1 MSVQEPRRGN
11 GSADESDD
19 LFGDGGGAGPAYLR
33 RAVDGDEVT
42 GSHRSRGLRR
52 PRTDAPA
59 RPEKRRTIDLTAVP
73 EARPASSGPIGPD
86 EVSGRLAGI
95 GDRLSGLEAN
105 VEQVVEGQERR
116 FRELERRLDS
126 IDASLAHDL
135 PDLVARLGAA
145 AVAVEQTLDE
155 VVAGREALQDGVRR
169 ADRAVAGWVEAV
181 RTEAGRL
188 SSAARALGSLGDTV
202 TGSLERWEQ
211 EAGGQHRVLLE
222 RLVESLVA
230 GSPARYRRRI
240 AERLLATT
248 GHVRPDAGVRVVVA
262 VVVAVVLGV
271 DVVEHR
277 AGDVGTDLLHP
288 LDRGAQLPSAR
299 GAGTAD
305 EDRDV
310 DVPSELEGVGD
321 GQDRRA
327 VVDHEVRAPQDVA
340 LERPHRGRGQQL
352 VRVGRDRAGRQ
363 DPQVV
368 DPDR

>member
-73 EARPASSGPIGPD
+73 EARPASSGPTGPD

-105 VEQVVEGQERR
+105 VEQVVEVQERR

-188 SSAARALGSLGDTV
+188 SSASRALGSLGDTV
-202 TGSLERWEQ
+202 TRSLGRWEQ

-248 GHVRPDAGVRVVVA
+248 GHVRPDAETETTA
-262 VVVAVVLGV
+262 VEVTPTTEPPVPIVQPAPVEGHTSPTFEQVLSGLSGIGPARL
-271 DVVEHR
+271 R
-277 AGDVGTDLLHP
+277 ALEERFGDVATL
-288 LDRGAQLPSAR
+288 AQAS
-299 GAGTAD
+299 
-305 EDRDV
+305 
-310 DVPSELEGVGD
+310 
-321 GQDRRA
+321 
-327 VVDHEVRAPQDVA
+327 APQVRE
-340 LERPHRGRGQQL
+340 LRGIGPDLAEQIIATAWYATRRG
-352 VRVGRDRAGRQ
+352 
-363 DPQVV
+363 
-368 DPDR
+368 